1 MFLVVPVTGS
11 GGRRS
16 RVGGGSGMV
25 TSRALCPPILPSA
38 ESVVLLVPVADDD
51 DSVPLALLLGVPD
64 DARPLVLLEIDE
76 GEQEG
81 LARLSV
87 LLLLSGDSTLI
98 PAPNPS
104 KSSFVNLNSEPP
116 GLVLGSIVLSTAPSN
131 SATMS
136 ITLFLLPNM

>member
-1 MFLVVPVTGS
+1 
-11 GGRRS
+11 
-16 RVGGGSGMV
+16 MV
-25 TSRALCPPILPSA
+25 TSSARCPPILPSA
-38 ESVVLLVPVADDD
+38 ESVVLLVLVAD

-87 LLLLSGDSTLI
+87 LLLLSGDSTLTT
-98 PAPNPS
+98 APNPS
-104 KSSFVNLNSEPP
+104 NCSLPKLNPDLS
-116 GLVLGSIVLSTAPSN
+116 GLVLGSTEFSTAPSS

-136 ITLFLLPNM
+136 ITLFFPNM

>member
-1 MFLVVPVTGS
+1 
-11 GGRRS
+11 
-16 RVGGGSGMV
+16 MV
-25 TSRALCPPILPSA
+25 TSRAMCPPILPSA
-38 ESVVLLVPVADDD
+38 ESVVLLVLVAD

-104 KSSFVNLNSEPP
+104 KCSFVNLNSDPP

-136 ITLFLLPNM
+136 VTLFFPNM